1 MNGLRKSRGWL
12 CLSVLFASAP
22 MASAGSSIH
31 TLAGAPEIA
40 AHADGPGAQARFSD
54 PAGLALD
61 AVGNLLI
68 ADSANHCLRR
78 LGLDGSV
85 ITLAGQPGQPGMDAA
100 HLDSPTAL
108 VVAPDGTIFV
118 ADSGNHVIRRVVPG
132 GRISTFAG
140 KVGEPGAVN
149 GTGGEARFHS
159 PLGLALAR
167 DGSLVV
173 ADAGNHAI
181 RRIAADT
188 TVSTLAG
195 DLGVWGTDD
204 GPAAA
209 ARFNGPVGLAFDT
222 AGNLLIADSANHTL
236 RRFST
241 NGTVTT
247 FAGKAG
253 DDGCLDGSADRSRFC
268 NPAGLAFDARGSLYV
283 VDSSNHVL
291 RRVKPDGTVSTVAGL
306 AGSEGST
313 DGDLRV
319 GRFFNPYGLVVTSA
333 GSLVVSDTYN
343 QILRE
348 VKLPFTLSVTRPA
361 KGGVSIS
368 WESIPGRTYRLL
380 TRDDLGTPWIPLSER
395 KAVSTQSE
403 ATDES
408 RSAKR
413 FYQVV
418 ELP

>member
-1 MNGLRKSRGWL
+1 M
-12 CLSVLFASAP
+12 
-22 MASAGSSIH
+22 
-31 TLAGAPEIA
+31 
-40 AHADGPGAQARFSD
+40 
-54 PAGLALD
+54 
-61 AVGNLLI
+61 
-68 ADSANHCLRR
+68 
-78 LGLDGSV
+78 
-85 ITLAGQPGQPGMDAA
+85 
-100 HLDSPTAL
+100 
-108 VVAPDGTIFV
+108 
-118 ADSGNHVIRRVVPG
+118 
-132 GRISTFAG
+132 
-140 KVGEPGAVN
+140 
-149 GTGGEARFHS
+149 
-159 PLGLALAR
+159 
-167 DGSLVV
+167 V

-181 RRIAADT
+181 RRIASDT

-195 DLGVWGTDD
+195 DLGVWGTED

-209 ARFNGPVGLAFDT
+209 ARFNGPVGLAFDA

-253 DDGCLDGSADRSRFC
+253 DDGCLDGPADRSRFC

-319 GRFFNPYGLVVTSA
+319 GRLFNPYGLVVTAA